1 MESSRKSAQLTKAI
15 DSVTASFERA
25 LEAILARVVVSDPPI
40 AIAIAYSGGL
50 HHIHAPGEKAYRFF
64 KTIKLNLDVLPIN
77 EYNNQ
82 FNLTVGS
89 EEWKK
94 AVIADLQH
102 RLETKVPKLDE

>member
-50 HHIHAPGEKAYRFF
+50 DSSVLLYLATRYCQRQAIPLHAFHVHHGLSPNA
-64 KTIKLNLDVLPIN
+64 
-77 EYNNQ
+77 
-82 FNLTVGS
+82 
-89 EEWKK
+89 
-94 AVIADLQH
+94 
-102 RLETKVPKLDE
+102 